1 MEPTLPNFG
10 NERSV
15 GSAGFFCEG
24 PDINYFGLRGPAL
37 SVAAALPDSTEAA
50 GDSTSANKAATFM
63 STETGNS

>member
-10 NERSV
+10 NEGSV

-24 PDINYFGLRGPAL
+24 PDTNHFGLRGPAL

-50 GDSTSANKAATFM
+50 RDSKSANKAAIFM
-63 STETGNS
+63 DTET